1 MRSILIRIAGKCLPL
16 FLLLSLLNT
25 SLKAQTSLVAG
36 DIAFTGYIA
45 SHPTTDAFSF
55 VLLKSITAGTV
66 INFTDNGWLSTNV
79 FHIGEQTVSWT
90 SSTALAAG
98 SEITIAGI
106 AAGTPASTI
115 AGAGNPGTCT
125 GAMLSL
131 NINGDQVLAYQG
143 LAASPTF
150 ISAIH
155 MNVYTTL
162 IGDPVTTTAAAW
174 DGTANTNNSSA
185 LPTGLTTGVNA
196 IWIGTQDVTLSEKD
210 NAVFNCAAGP
220 ISTIVEVKAVIYNQ
234 ANWTTEDGGP
244 LLVVPTGCNYINIFS
259 AAPTINTQPSAASVC
274 EGLNSSFSITAT
286 GAVSYQWQVD
296 PGTGFVNLTND
307 FIYSGVT
314 TTTLNITAATN
325 SLNGYLYRCV
335 ATNGSG
341 PTNSNSAALT
351 VTALPTNPTLL
362 SKSPA
367 TGTVADG
374 TPVSATF
381 NAGAGGTGCA
391 DDYRYTTNGGASYL
405 PYTPGAN
412 ISTTGIA
419 AGSGVVTIEGRR
431 ANCSAG
437 CQGNYV
443 ALASWIVTPLPAG
456 ATTLNAGDMAF
467 SSYAA
472 TSDEFSFVLLR
483 NIGPGTVINF
493 TNNGWLSTNVFR
505 TGEETVTWTSNAAY
519 SAGTEI
525 KISGL
530 TATLVAGSTAGT
542 VTGTALGL
550 SVTGDQILAYR
561 GSAAAPTFISAIH
574 MNVYSTLNGDPVST
588 TAAAWDGT
596 ANSTNASALPT
607 GLTTAVNAIW
617 IGTQDVIGSEFDNGR
632 YGNCA
637 NPATYGP
644 IATLRAALNNQA
656 NWSTN
661 SSIPPGFAI
670 PTGCNYLGV
679 GALPNISGQ
688 PSNSAVCEGSN
699 TSFSLTVSG
708 GSSYQWQVD
717 PGTGFV
723 NLTDD
728 ATYSGATTTT
738 LNITAAPF
746 SINNTQY
753 RCIVTNGIGSVTS
766 NSASLTLTPLAVVPT
781 LLAKTPSS
789 STVADGTPVSA
800 SFNPGSGGA
809 VCIDEFRYT
818 TDGGVTYLP
827 YTPGSNIS
835 TTGLAA
841 GSGMVFIEGRRAGCS
856 GILAC
861 DAAYRVLAS
870 WHVSPLPVA
879 ASTLNA
885 GDIAFSSYAAST
897 DEFSFVLLRNIGP
910 GTAINFTNNGWLS
923 TNVFRTGEETIT
935 WTAPAGG
942 LPGGAEIKIAGLTA
956 TRSGGGA
963 AGTVSGTALGLNI
976 TGDQILAYR
985 GLSSAPTFITAIH
998 MNVYTTLIGDAVTTT
1013 AAAWDG
1019 TANSTNASALPT
1031 GLTTGVNAIWIG
1043 TQNITGSEFD
1053 NAAYGDCA
1061 GPGVLGSIVTL
1072 RTTLNN
1078 QANWVRN
1085 NNATPGF
1092 LIPTGCNYLSNLCP
1106 VITVTNPVVATGT
1119 ANTAF
1124 SQTFTSTGGTPTVTY
1139 STSSTLPTGV
1149 SLSSVGVLSGTPT
1162 QTGTF
1167 PIVVTATDGTGCTG
1181 NGATYTLIIGC
1192 QSGITVT
1199 NPVNL
1204 TGTAGTAFSETFTS
1218 ANTIGAVTYTTVST
1232 LPTGLTLST
1241 AGVLSGTPIQ
1251 SGTFPIVVTVTDAN
1265 GCFASGATYNLVI
1278 DCPVFTVV
1286 ATPASQSACSGA
1298 AITAIILSG
1307 APAGAVY
1314 NWTRDNTVSVTGI
1327 AANGSGN
1334 IGGTLTNNT
1343 GAPITVTF
1351 TITGTVYGCTSSS
1364 ITATVVVNPSM
1375 TPFVLTGGNVTVCP
1389 GTPVTLSGP
1398 VDPNYTYAW
1407 SRSLSGILSPNS
1419 YNAFG
1424 GTASTQAITSS
1435 GNYRLVVTNQ
1445 YGCSSSDTTVVSVA
1459 DYVYNGS
1466 LAAGDAQQT
1475 GRLNRFA
1482 AVSTCAAPKAC
1493 PLTFTTTGARWYD
1506 SYTIT
1511 NPSNVPVCATI
1522 GTTSSCG
1529 TTIFSVAYTGS
1540 FDPTSLCTNYL
1551 ADPGSSF
1558 PATGYYEATIPAN
1571 GTIVVV
1577 VHEVNP
1583 GTGCAG
1589 YQLTVDLPRGT
1600 PGITVSPSTPVC
1612 AGTAVSL
1619 TSNSF
1624 ANAYLWTPG
1633 GATTQNITV
1642 NPTVTTK
1649 YYVDL
1654 SNGNNGC
1661 VIKDSVTVDVTTLP
1675 TTALAGN
1682 DTAVCGLTIANLN
1695 ANAAVVGTGTWTLV
1709 TGPGTVNFTNANN
1722 PSSGATATAN
1732 GVYTLRWTIATGA
1745 PCNNTSADDMLI
1757 NFAGTPTI
1765 AAAGTDKSAC
1775 ISPGTTS
1782 MTANAATVGTGVWTQ
1797 VAGPAT
1803 AIIFTPN
1810 SATTNIAGLNAAG
1823 TYTFR
1828 WTIANAPC
1836 TPSFDDVNIV
1846 VNGNPALFTLTGG
1859 GTVSCPSSL
1868 VTLSGPVDPNYTY
1881 AWGRS
1886 LTGIANPNSFN
1897 SFGGTASTQDV
1908 TSSGNYRLVVTNQFG
1923 CSASDTTVATVAD
1936 YIFNGSLGA
1945 GDAQQTGRLNRFAAV
1960 STCAAPKACPLT
1972 FTTTGARWYD
1982 SYTITNPSNVP
1993 VCATIGTTSNCG
2005 TSIFSVA
2012 YTGSYNPTALC
2023 TNYLADPGS
2032 SFPGTGFYEATIP
2045 ANGTIVVVVHEVN
2058 PGTGC
2063 VGYQLSVDVPRGATD
2078 ITVNPSVPVCGGAP
2092 VSLTANGNANSYL
2105 WTPGGATTKVI
2116 NVNPAVTTKYKVS
2129 YSYGNHGCT
2138 IDDSATVVV
2147 NPIPTVDPI
2156 TDQENCYNA
2165 STAAINFTGA
2175 VSGTTFSWTNSNP
2188 AIGLAASGN
2197 GNIPSFIATNGTAA
2211 PIFGTITVT
2220 PSANG
2225 CAGTPFSFKIY
2236 VANQASITSVTADST
2251 CAPSGV
2257 VNLSA
2262 TGNGLIK
2269 WYDAL
2274 TGGNLLNT
2282 GNAYSPTISATT
2294 TYYVEAETHAT
2305 PSQAIALPGQT
2316 STFPGNTRG
2325 YWFTAPSDFVITAL
2339 GVPTTA
2345 STGAQSI
2352 AVVKFNG
2359 NTAPPVFA
2367 STTNAFTTLFLDQN
2381 SSLSGKIPVNIV
2393 IHAGE
2398 VIGIL
2403 GSRASIN
2410 SYGPE
2415 SPSTINGLPVTLV
2428 RLGMQF
2434 QLSSVAPQN
2443 LWQEPGGNISRV
2455 DFDYTLGTTLC
2466 NSTPRTPVTAGIIP
2480 YPDAT
2485 ATPAAQTICN
2495 TTAISTIVL
2504 TGTKPGTV
2512 YSWTR
2517 DNTANVTGIAASGN
2531 GNISGTLTNSTTSPI
2546 TVTFTITP
2554 SFTVGLRTCVGLP
2567 ITATVVV
2574 NPTPT
2579 VNAVSNQVLCNT
2591 ASTAAVSFSG
2601 VVTGTVYNWTNNAPS
2616 IGLPA
2621 NGTGDIAS
2629 FTAVNTSNSP
2639 VVATI
2644 TVTPSYT
2651 NGGATCTGAPRTFT
2665 ITVNP
2670 TPTVNAVS
2678 NQVLCNAASTAAINF
2693 SGFVPGTVYN
2703 WTNNT
2708 SSIGLAA
2715 SGFGNIPSFT
2725 ANNFGT
2731 SPVIATITVTPTY
2744 TNGGVTCTGNPTTF
2758 TITVNPTPT
2767 VNAVANQVVC
2777 NTAATTAINFSGAVT
2792 GTVFNWTNTTTSIG
2806 LAASGTGNIASF
2818 TAVNTSS
2825 APITATITVTPSY
2838 TNAGVT
2844 CTGTA
2849 VSFTITVNP
2858 TPTVNAVSNQTVC
2871 NGANT
2876 AAINFSGNTAGLG
2889 VGLTTYNWTNNNPTI
2904 GLAASGGGNI
2914 ASFVANNTGT
2924 SPVTATIIVTPSYS
2938 NGGTTCTGT
2947 PITFTITVNPTPTVN
2962 TVSNQVLCNATA
2974 SSAVNFSGAVTGTV
2988 FNWTNNTP
2996 SIGLAASGTGNIAS
3010 FTAIN
3015 TGSAP
3020 VVATITVTPTYTNAG
3035 TTCTGS
3041 PITFTITVNPTP
3053 SVNLV
3058 ANQGVC
3064 NGTATAAVSFSGAVT
3079 GTVYSWTNNA
3089 PSIGLP
3095 AAGVG
3100 NIGSFV
3106 AINTGAAPIV
3116 ATITVTPTYTNAG
3129 VTCTGAVRTFTI
3141 TVNPTPTV
3149 NAVPSVTVC
3158 NNTATS
3164 AIAFSGA
3171 VTGTVYNWTN
3181 SNTAIG
3187 LAASGTGNI
3196 GSFTAINTG
3205 TSPISATIIVTPTYT
3220 NAGVTCTGGAISFT
3234 IIVNPTPVVNA
3245 VSNQALCHN
3254 TPTAAVSFSGAVP
3267 GTVFNWTNSNASI
3280 GLASSGTGNIPSFV
3294 ATNTSSSPVIATIT
3308 VTPVFS
3314 NNGLSCA
3321 GTPISFTIR
3330 VNPLPNINFATVP
3343 VRVCLTDTI
3352 TKLRATPAGG
3362 TWSGRG
3368 VTGDNFNATTAGL
3381 GVSTISYTVTDVNGC
3396 TATEYRNLVVQDC
3409 QERHNKF
3416 EAAVWLYPNPSN
3428 GQFNVKFNTDLYKEA
3443 NIRIMDATGRNL
3455 KEFKFINLFYGSI
3468 IPLDVRSLP
3477 GGTYILQIYNASDA
3491 ASFRFVI
3498 AR

>member
-1 MRSILIRIAGKCLPL
+1 MRSILIRTAGKFLPI
-16 FLLLSLLNT
+16 FLLFSLLN
-25 SLKAQTSLVAG
+25 SSIKAQTTLVAG

-55 VLLKSITAGTV
+55 VLLKAVTAGTV

-79 FHIGEQTVSWT
+79 FRAGEQTVTWT

-98 SEITIAGI
+98 SEITISGLS
-106 AAGTPASTI
+106 AGTPSSTI
-115 AGAGNPGTCT
+115 SGGGNPGTCT
-125 GAMLSL
+125 GLMPSLS
-131 NINGDQVLAYQG
+131 INGDQVLAYQG
-143 LAASPTF
+143 SAAAPTF

-155 MNVYTTL
+155 MNVYTTV
-162 IGDPVTTTAAAW
+162 IGDPVSTTAAAW
-174 DGTANTNNSSA
+174 DGTANTTNSSA

-196 IWIGTQDVTLSEKD
+196 IWIGTQDVSLSEKD
-210 NAVFNCAAGP
+210 NAVFNCAAGA
-220 ISTIVEVKAVIYNQ
+220 IGTIAQVKALIYDQ
-234 ANWTTEDGGP
+234 TKWITEDGGP
-244 LLVVPTGCNYINIFS
+244 TLVVPTGCNYVNIFS
-259 AAPTINTQPSAASVC
+259 AAPTINTQPSVATVC
-274 EGLNSSFSITAT
+274 EGANSSFSITAT

-296 PGTGFVNLTND
+296 PGSGFVNLSND
-307 FIYSGVT
+307 FTYSGVT

-341 PTNSNSAALT
+341 STNSNAAALT

-362 SKSPA
+362 AKTPA
-367 TGTVADG
+367 VATVADG

-391 DDYRYTTNGGASYL
+391 DDFRYTTNGGASYL

-419 AGSGVVTIEGRR
+419 AGTGVVTIEGRR

-437 CQGNYV
+437 CQGTYI

-456 ATTLNAGDMAF
+456 ATTLNAGDIAF

-483 NIGPGTVINF
+483 NIGPGTTINF

-505 TGEETVTWTSNAAY
+505 TGEETVTWTSNTSY

-530 TATLVAGSTAGT
+530 VATLVSGGSAGT
-542 VTGTALGL
+542 VTGLALGL

-561 GSAAAPTFISAIH
+561 GTAAAPTFISAIH

-607 GLTTAVNAIW
+607 GLTTGLNAIW
-617 IGTQDVIGSEFDNGR
+617 IGTQDVIGSEFANGR
-632 YGNCA
+632 YGNCS

-661 SSIPPGFAI
+661 NSIPPGFSI
-670 PTGCNYLGV
+670 PTGCNYLGIVAAPTISVDPANTAVCV
-679 GALPNISGQ
+679 GANANFTLT
-688 PSNSAVCEGSN
+688 SAGA
-699 TSFSLTVSG
+699 T
-708 GSSYQWQVD
+708 SYQWQENT
-717 PGTGFV
+717 GSGFV
-723 NLTDD
+723 NITDN
-728 ATYSGATTTT
+728 ATYSGSTTATLT
-738 LNITAAPF
+738 ITAVSA
-746 SINNTQY
+746 SLNSYQY
-753 RCIVTNGIGSVTS
+753 RCVLANGSGSITS
-766 NSASLTLTPLAVVPT
+766 NAGTLTVTALPANPT
-781 LLAKTPSS
+781 LLAKAPTAA
-789 STVADGTPVSA
+789 TAADGTPVSA
-800 SFNPGSGGA
+800 TFNPGSGGTGCA
-809 VCIDEFRYT
+809 DDFRYT

-835 TTGLAA
+835 TTGVAA
-841 GSGMVFIEGRRAGCS
+841 GSGFVFIEGRRANCSAGCQ
-856 GILAC
+856 GT
-861 DAAYRVLAS
+861 YVVLAS
-870 WHVSPLPVA
+870 WRVTPTPVA
-879 ASTLNA
+879 ATTLNA

-923 TNVFRTGEETIT
+923 TNVFRTGEESVT

-963 AGTVSGTALGLNI
+963 AGTVAGIPLGLNI
-976 TGDQILAYR
+976 NGDQILAYR
-985 GLSSAPTFITAIH
+985 GTAASPTFIAAIH
-998 MNVYTTLIGDAVTTT
+998 MNVYSVANGDPVTTT

-1019 TANSTNASALPT
+1019 TANTTNASALPT

-1043 TQNITGSEFD
+1043 TQGVISSEFD

-1061 GPGVLGSIVTL
+1061 GPGVLGSLVTL

-1078 QANWVRN
+1078 QANWVRDN
-1085 NNATPGF
+1085 SATPGF

-1106 VITVTNPVVATGT
+1106 VITVTNPGVTTGT

-1124 SQTFTSTGGTPTVTY
+1124 SQTFTSTGGTPLVTF
-1139 STSSTLPTGV
+1139 STASTLPTGLT
-1149 SLSSVGVLSGTPT
+1149 LSSAGDLSGTPT

-1218 ANTIGAVTYTTVST
+1218 ANTIGAVTYTTAST

-1241 AGVLSGTPIQ
+1241 AGVLSGTPTQ

-1286 ATPASQSACSGA
+1286 ATPSSQSACSGSP
-1298 AITAIILSG
+1298 ITSIVLSG

-1334 IGGTLTNNT
+1334 IAGTLTNNT

-1389 GTPVTLSGP
+1389 GSPVTLSGP

-1482 AVSTCAAPKAC
+1482 VVSTCAAPKAC
-1493 PLTFTTTGARWYD
+1493 PLNFTTTGARYYD

-1540 FDPTSLCTNYL
+1540 FNPTSLCTNYL

-1600 PGITVSPSTPVC
+1600 PGITVSPITPVC
-1612 AGTAVSL
+1612 SGTSVSL

-1624 ANAYLWTPG
+1624 ANTYLWTPG

-1642 NPTVTTK
+1642 TPTVTTK

-1661 VIKDSVTVDVTTLP
+1661 VITDSVTVDVTTLP

-1695 ANAAVVGTGTWTLV
+1695 ANTAVVGTGTWSQV
-1709 TGPGTVNFTNANN
+1709 SGPGTVNFTNANDPN
-1722 PSSGATATAN
+1722 SGATATAN
-1732 GVYTLRWTIATGA
+1732 GIYTLRWTIATGA
-1745 PCNNTSADDMLI
+1745 PCNNTSQDDMLM
-1757 NFAGTPTI
+1757 NFAGTPTV
-1765 AAAGTDKSAC
+1765 AAAGLDKTAC
-1775 ISPGTTS
+1775 VSPGTIS
-1782 MTANAATVGTGVWTQ
+1782 MTGNAPSVGTGTWTQ
-1797 VAGPAT
+1797 VAGPST
-1803 AIIFTPN
+1803 AIIFTPS
-1810 SATTNIAGLNAAG
+1810 SATTNIAGLTTQG

-1836 TPSFDDVNIV
+1836 TATFDEVDVV
-1846 VNGNPALFTLTGG
+1846 VHGNPTPFSLTGG
-1859 GTVSCPSSL
+1859 GTSICPGTP
-1868 VTLSGPVDPNYTY
+1868 VTLAGPVDPTYTY
-1881 AWGRS
+1881 AWSRS
-1886 LTGIANPNSFN
+1886 LSGILNPNSYT
-1897 SFGGTASTQDV
+1897 SFGGTSSTQAV
-1908 TSSGNYRLVVTNQFG
+1908 VSSGNYLLTVTNQFG
-1923 CSASDTTVATVAD
+1923 CVAIDTTVVSIAD
-1936 YIFNGSLGA
+1936 FVFNGSLAA
-1945 GDAQQTGRLNRFAAV
+1945 GDAQQTGRINRFAV
-1960 STCAAPKACPLT
+1960 TSTCAAPKVCPGT
-1972 FTTTGARWYD
+1972 FTTTGARYYD
-1982 SYTITNPSNVP
+1982 SYTITNPRSVP
-1993 VCATIGTTSNCG
+1993 VCATIGTTSTCG

-2012 YTGSYNPTALC
+2012 YTGSFNPSATC

-2063 VGYQLSVDVPRGATD
+2063 AGYQLTVDVPRGATD
-2078 ITVNPSVPVCGGAP
+2078 ITVNPSAPVCAGTP
-2092 VSLTANGNANSYL
+2092 VSLTANGTANSYL
-2105 WTPGGATTKVI
+2105 WSPGGATTKTI
-2116 NVNPAVTTKYKVS
+2116 SVNPAVTTKYTVT

-2147 NPIPTVDPI
+2147 NPVPTVDPI
-2156 TDQENCYNA
+2156 VDQENCYNA
-2165 STAAINFTGA
+2165 ATAPINFTG
-2175 VSGTTFSWTNSNP
+2175 VVPGTTFSWTNSNT
-2188 AIGLAASGN
+2188 AIGLAASGT
-2197 GNIPSFIATNGTAA
+2197 GDILSFIATNGTAA

-2220 PSANG
+2220 PTANG
-2225 CAGTPFSFKIY
+2225 CTGTPFSFKIY

-2251 CAPSGV
+2251 CSPGGV

-2282 GNAYSPTISATT
+2282 GNTYSPTIAATT

-2316 STFPGNTRG
+2316 TTFPGNTRG
-2325 YWFTAPSDFVITAL
+2325 YWFTAPTDFTITAL
-2339 GVPTTA
+2339 SVPTTA
-2345 STGAQSI
+2345 STGVQSV

-2359 NTAPPVFA
+2359 NTPPPLFA
-2367 STTNAFTTLFLDQN
+2367 ASTNAFTTLFLSQN
-2381 SSLSGKIPVNIV
+2381 SSISGQIPVNIV
-2393 IHAGE
+2393 IHSGE

-2403 GSRASIN
+2403 GSRANIN
-2410 SYGPE
+2410 SYGPIG
-2415 SPSTINGLPVTLV
+2415 PSSINGLPVNLV

-2434 QLSSVAPQN
+2434 PLSTTAPQN
-2443 LWQEPGGNISRV
+2443 LWQETTGSISRV
-2455 DFDYTLGTTLC
+2455 DFDYTLGTTTC
-2466 NSTPRTPVTAGIIP
+2466 NSTPRTPVTGGIIP

-2504 TGTKPGTV
+2504 TGTQPGTV

-2531 GNISGTLTNSTTSPI
+2531 GDISGTLTNSTTSPI

-2554 SFTVGLRTCVGLP
+2554 SFTVGLRTCIGLP

-2591 ASTAAVSFSG
+2591 ASTGAVSFSG
-2601 VVTGTVYNWTNNAPS
+2601 AVTGTVYNWTNNTPS
-2616 IGLPA
+2616 IGLA
-2621 NGTGDIAS
+2621 ASGTGDIAS
-2629 FTAVNTSNSP
+2629 FTATNTSNSP

-2651 NGGATCTGAPRTFT
+2651 NGGATCTGTPRTFT

-2670 TPTVNAVS
+2670 TPSVNAVS

-2708 SSIGLAA
+2708 TSIGLAA

-2744 TNGGVTCTGNPTTF
+2744 TNGGVTCTGNSTTF

-2792 GTVFNWTNTTTSIG
+2792 GTVFSWTNTTTSIG
-2806 LAASGTGNIASF
+2806 LAASGTGDIASF

-2825 APITATITVTPSY
+2825 APVTATITVTPSY

-2844 CTGTA
+2844 CTGSPIT
-2849 VSFTITVNP
+2849 FTITVNP

-2889 VGLTTYNWTNNNPTI
+2889 VGITAYTWTNSNPSI

-2914 ASFVANNTGT
+2914 APFLANNTGT
-2924 SPVTATIIVTPSYS
+2924 SPVTATITVTPSYT
-2938 NGGTTCTGT
+2938 NGGVTCTGT

-2962 TVSNQVLCNATA
+2962 AVANQVVCNATA
-2974 SSAVNFSGAVTGTV
+2974 TSAVNFSGAVTGTV
-2988 FNWTNNTP
+2988 YNWTNNTP

-3020 VVATITVTPTYTNAG
+3020 VVATITVTPSYTNAG
-3035 TTCTGS
+3035 TTCTGT

-3053 SVNLV
+3053 SVNLI

-3064 NGTATAAVSFSGAVT
+3064 NGGATAAVSIT
-3079 GTVYSWTNNA
+3079 GTVPGTVYNWTNNA

-3095 AAGVG
+3095 ASGTG
-3100 NIGSFV
+3100 NIASFI
-3106 AINTGAAPIV
+3106 ATNTGTAPVV
-3116 ATITVTPTYTNAG
+3116 ATITVTPSYTNAG
-3129 VTCTGAVRTFTI
+3129 VTCIGAVRTFTI

-3158 NNTATS
+3158 NNTATN

-3205 TSPISATIIVTPTYT
+3205 TTPITATITVTPTYT
-3220 NAGVTCTGGAISFT
+3220 NAGVTCTGGATSFT
-3234 IIVNPTPVVNA
+3234 IVVNPTPVVNA

-3254 TPTAAVSFSGAVP
+3254 TATAAVNFSGAVP
-3267 GTVFNWTNSNASI
+3267 GTIFNWTNSNSSI
-3280 GLASSGTGNIPSFV
+3280 GLASSGTGNIPSFI

-3314 NNGLSCA
+3314 NNGLSCN
-3321 GTPISFTIR
+3321 GTPITFTIR
-3330 VNPLPNINFATVP
+3330 VNPLPNINFAAVP

-3368 VTGDNFNATTAGL
+3368 VTGDNFNAATAGL
-3381 GVSTISYTVTDVNGC
+3381 GVSTISYSVTDANGC
-3396 TATEYRNLVVQDC
+3396 SATEFRNIVVQDC
-3409 QERHNKF
+3409 QERHNRF
-3416 EAAVWLYPNPSN
+3416 GAAVWLYPNPSN
-3428 GQFNVKFNTDLYKEA
+3428 GQFNVRFNTDLYKEA

-3477 GGTYILQIYNASDA
+3477 GGTYILQIYNATDA